1 MKSNVFFFTATYKGI
16 TTPISL
22 DQNSNGN
29 SAFQLPSGPESD
41 SYQIS
46 LYVNVMDDSDGVT
59 QYNVPTNAVVKPNND
74 LVNNLAG
81 SLVDSNSGAA
91 SNNLIQTLTKGSVQ
105 SAATFV
111 NSFAVMLDAQ
121 TNTNLSNS
129 VFILN
134 LN

>member
-59 QYNVPTNAVVKPNND
+59 QYNVPMNAVVKPNND
-74 LVNNLAG
+74 LVNNLAKCFSKKYRDSKRRCKQS
-81 SLVDSNSGAA
+81 SLKKYFLKD
-91 SNNLIQTLTKGSVQ
+91 
-105 SAATFV
+105 
-111 NSFAVMLDAQ
+111 
-121 TNTNLSNS
+121 
-129 VFILN
+129 
-134 LN
+134 